1 MPLWIT
7 LWAKLLASFS
17 VQFVLAFPINVVF
30 CYRFSL
36 QPCLGMVVACSMRN
50 TSQIFALAALVP
62 YWMEFLGERGG
73 AVGSSMVVL
82 ALLPTDGD
90 TVASTEKFN
99 VCLASVL
106 TKCTSVLFWTKPA
119 SAASRQGMKQ
129 KPYGAQFLL
138 KHERAWFSRAN
149 HL

>member
-1 MPLWIT
+1 
-7 LWAKLLASFS
+7 
-17 VQFVLAFPINVVF
+17 
-30 CYRFSL
+30 
-36 QPCLGMVVACSMRN
+36 
-50 TSQIFALAALVP
+50 
-62 YWMEFLGERGG
+62 MEFLGERGG

-138 KHERAWFSRAN
+138 KHERA
-149 HL
+149 

>member
-7 LWAKLLASFS
+7 LSAKLLASFS
-17 VQFVLAFPINVVF
+17 IQFVLAFPISVVF

-36 QPCLGMVVACSMRN
+36 KPCLGTVVACLIRN
-50 TSQIFALAALVP
+50 TLQIFALAALVP
-62 YWMEFLGERGG
+62 YWMKFLGERDG
-73 AVGSSMVVL
+73 AVGSSIVVL

-99 VCLASVL
+99 VCLVSVL
-106 TKCTSVLFWTKPA
+106 TKCTSELSWTKPA

-129 KPYGAQFLL
+129 KPYGAQLL
-138 KHERAWFSRAN
+138 PKHERAWFSRAN